1 MIYHHFIRPGEFE
14 NKQAIALMTGL
25 TTSLARKSKL
35 KLFMAINSNNETI
48 LIFYYLKYKVY

>member
-1 MIYHHFIRPGEFE
+1 
-14 NKQAIALMTGL
+14 MTGL

-48 LIFYYLKYKVY
+48 LIFYPFVTMQVQSVTTM